1 MSAPSALDC
10 TRLRNTRRLDEGK
23 RCTIAEPR
31 ADAAAAQLVLVAVG
45 VVLGVVA
52 AGVDGVGVGVGVLDG
67 DGAGPFASASAIAFT
82 TSASVLLTCLPFTN
96 TVGVELTPRRLEA
109 SVIAATSA
117 LCCSVWMHVVNV
129 VI

>member
-10 TRLRNTRRLDEGK
+10 TRLRNVRRLDEGK

-52 AGVDGVGVGVGVLDG
+52 AGVDGVGVGVLDG

-82 TSASVLLTCLPFTN
+82 TSARVLLTCLPFTN
-96 TVGVELTPRRLEA
+96 TVGVELTPRRLDA